1 MHHADPLL
9 GRGLFHFGFW
19 IWECGTFAIRN
30 ANCGIITKEEK
41 VSQSIS
47 ATTIWTKELIIGAS
61 ARKALG
67 VGLFFMLTALG
78 AFVRIPLPW
87 TPVPITLQTLFV
99 LLAGLALG
107 GTLGGASSLCYL
119 AIGSLGLPIFA
130 GAAGGLSQVAGPTGG
145 YLIAFPIA
153 SWVVGRAAGREAG
166 WLMASLAVLL
176 GTLVIYVLGAGN
188 LAVILNCG
196 PGKAF
201 QLGVLPF
208 VVGDALKAALA
219 LGIYQG
225 YRTRLKELFR

>member
-1 MHHADPLL
+1 
-9 GRGLFHFGFW
+9 
-19 IWECGTFAIRN
+19 
-30 ANCGIITKEEK
+30 

-47 ATTIWTKELIIGAS
+47 ATTIWTRELIIGAS

-67 VGLFFMLTALG
+67 VGLFFVLTALG
-78 AFVRIPLPW
+78 AFVRIPLLW

-107 GTLGGASSLCYL
+107 GELGSFSGIVYL
-119 AIGSLGLPIFA
+119 GIGTLGLPIFA
-130 GAAGGLSQVAGPTGG
+130 GAAGGLGQIAGPTGG
-145 YLIAFPIA
+145 YLLSFPIA
-153 SWVVGRAAGREAG
+153 SWLAGRAAGREAG
-166 WLMASLAVLL
+166 WLRASLAVLL
-176 GTLVIYVLGAGN
+176 GTLVIYALGAAH
-188 LAVILNCG
+188 LAIVLNCG

-208 VVGDALKAALA
+208 VVGDALKAALT

>member
-1 MHHADPLL
+1 M
-9 GRGLFHFGFW
+9 
-19 IWECGTFAIRN
+19 
-30 ANCGIITKEEK
+30 
-41 VSQSIS
+41 SQ
-47 ATTIWTKELIIGAS
+47 TIAVESLWNREVIAS
-61 ARKALG
+61 AAGRKVLG
-67 VGLFFMLTALG
+67 VGLFFVLTALG

-99 LLAGLALG
+99 LLSGLALG
-107 GTLGGASSLCYL
+107 GGLGSLSGLAYLGIGA
-119 AIGSLGLPIFA
+119 LGLPIFA

-145 YLIAFPIA
+145 YHIAFPIA

-166 WLMASLAVLL
+166 WFRASLAVLL

-188 LAVILNCG
+188 LAIILNCG

-219 LGIYQG
+219 LGLYQG
-225 YRTRLKELFR
+225 CRARLKELFR